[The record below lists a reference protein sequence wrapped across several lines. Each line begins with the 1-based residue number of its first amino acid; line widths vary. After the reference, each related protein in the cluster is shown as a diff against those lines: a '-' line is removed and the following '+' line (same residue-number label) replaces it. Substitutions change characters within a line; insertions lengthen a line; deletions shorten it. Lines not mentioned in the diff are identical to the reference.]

1 MITGKLN
8 DITTG
13 SLVSSLPWIGACV
26 EWMGDHSAW
35 SEGNEEVC
43 EGILVKKVEYQ
54 TKTPSP
60 CRFENHDREVD
71 FQVII
76 EGSEWI
82 EIARPESVGEPI
94 ERDAGGD
101 VSFYSGA
108 VGPGARIPMQEGCF
122 AVFFPEDVHR
132 CGAAIEEPARIRK
145 YVFKISRAVY
155 SL

>member
-13 SLVSSLPWIGACV
+13 SLVSSLPWIRACV
-26 EWMGDHSAW
+26 EWMGDHRAW
-35 SEGNEEVC
+35 SDGIEEVC

-71 FQVII
+71 FQVIV

-82 EIARPESVGEPI
+82 EIARPENVGEAI
-94 ERDAGGD
+94 ETDTGGD
-101 VSFYSGA
+101 VFFYSGA
-108 VGPGARIPMQEGCF
+108 AGPVARIPMQEGCF

-132 CGAAIEEPARIRK
+132 CGAAIAEPARIRK
-145 YVFKISRAVY
+145 YVFKISRTVY